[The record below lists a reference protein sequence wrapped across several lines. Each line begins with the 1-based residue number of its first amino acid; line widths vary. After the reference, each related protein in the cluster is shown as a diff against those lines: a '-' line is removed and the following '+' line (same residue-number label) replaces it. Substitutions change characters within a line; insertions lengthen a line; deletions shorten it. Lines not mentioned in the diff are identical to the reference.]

1 MTRNPF
7 LYMSNKVSN
16 HLFELIK
23 SLTKSEKRYF
33 KLFSSRHTIGEENGY
48 LKLFD
53 FIDQMDSYQE
63 DLIYMHFKGQALLNK
78 FSITKFLWIYLKQ
91 LILIVIKIKFHMNKN

>member
-1 MTRNPF
+1 
-7 LYMSNKVSN
+7 MSNKVSN

-23 SLTKSEKRYF
+23 SLNKSEKRYF

-53 FIDQMDSYQE
+53 SPNDINQ
-63 DLIYMHFKGQALLNK
+63 
-78 FSITKFLWIYLKQ
+78 
-91 LILIVIKIKFHMNKN
+91 